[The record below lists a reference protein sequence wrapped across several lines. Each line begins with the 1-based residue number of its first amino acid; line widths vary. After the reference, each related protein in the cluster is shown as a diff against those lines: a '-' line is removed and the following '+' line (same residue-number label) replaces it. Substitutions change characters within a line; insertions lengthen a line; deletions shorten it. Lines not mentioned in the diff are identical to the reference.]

1 MSPEFWIY
9 KLSVHMG
16 RIPWH
21 PIPRGCEILLVLQL
35 FWWVLWGTWQE
46 HCGLASKNCRTDN
59 GWILTREL
67 SSLSLKGFRDEE
79 VTDVWCISAHF
90 GVTLNGR
97 ENSYVVPTWCSQ
109 PFLLMGFNSTSMKL
123 PTSRSA
129 CLLPH
134 GPAAFWYFLTSLLR
148 LPFTTKPHNCFHP
161 YDMTLSVLSTRD
173 PHFSG

>member
-1 MSPEFWIY
+1 MNIQTQCPYGPNSMTPHSKGLWNSSCAATILMST
-9 KLSVHMG
+9 LGH
-16 RIPWH
+16 
-21 PIPRGCEILLVLQL
+21 L
-35 FWWVLWGTWQE
+35 QE
-46 HCGLASKNCRTDN
+46 HCWLASKNCRTDN

-79 VTDVWCISAHF
+79 VADVWCISAHF

-109 PFLLMGFNSTSMKL
+109 PFLLMGSNSTSMKL
-123 PTSRSA
+123 PTSRSD
-129 CLLPH
+129 CLPPH